1 MEPQKAEGLARSLI
15 QATERSFRSHLGERA
30 RDRDFIG
37 ELYLGL
43 RRTLAQLDDAGVHE
57 TEKRRGIVD
66 ELALTAYLIAAS
78 RHPGAQVD
86 PELLESL
93 RGAIARALSGT
104 GQTPTAPAS

>member
-1 MEPQKAEGLARSLI
+1 MEPQKAERLARSLI
-15 QATERSFRSHLGERA
+15 QAMERGFRSHLGDRA

-43 RRTLAQLDDAGVHE
+43 RRTLAQVKDADVRE
-57 TEKRRGIVD
+57 TAERRGIVD

-86 PELLESL
+86 PELIESL

-104 GQTPTAPAS
+104 RQTPTAPAS